1 MDSLTFFRNWY
12 DLAKLQTDDQHR
24 LAFYDAVFAYA
35 FDGEVPPDPG
45 RSGKKTARAAR
56 FAYLT
61 VAPVI
66 TVAAKK
72 RAAGI
77 ASGASRR
84 KTNTATNTATN
95 TSEQTDEH
103 RDEHET
109 TPFRKEKKRIEEN
122 RIEKKVVGDTPA
134 PAVTVKD
141 IENYFK
147 RLATNANQRVD
158 ESVRREFIEWAGRAE
173 FRTGSGPMTKR
184 DIGRTFNAWLEVRGR
199 ELRRQLQQAEID
211 GASRNLDP
219 GSTGFTKITE
229 ADL

>member
-12 DLAKLQTDDQHR
+12 DLAKLQTDDQLR

-45 RSGKKTARAAR
+45 CSGKKTARAAR

-77 ASGASRR
+77 ASGSSRR
-84 KTNTATNTATN
+84 KTNTATNTD
-95 TSEQTDEH
+95 EQTDEH

-109 TPFRKEKKRIEEN
+109 TSFRKEKKRIEEN
-122 RIEKKVVGDTPA
+122 RIEKKVVGDTPS
-134 PAVTVKD
+134 PAITVKD

-147 RLATNANQRVD
+147 RLENNANQRVE

-173 FRTGSGPMTKR
+173 FRTGNGPILKR
-184 DIGRTFNAWLEVRGR
+184 SIGRTFNAWLEVHDR

-211 GASRNLDP
+211 GSSRNLDP
-219 GSTGFTKITE
+219 GSTGFTRISE
-229 ADL
+229 DDL